1 MLTPRP
7 QAEPS
12 AGWLLAE
19 AVPICVPPKLVP
31 QVWPHVWQMIQKAY
45 DRTDY
50 GNFNDAESAVFK
62 GDALLWIVW
71 REPEVVATL
80 ITRVRNTNKSKVC
93 EVCAAGGKESR
104 VWLHMMANIEQY
116 ARDMGCNRIS
126 VTGRK
131 GWARLLPDFREKLV
145 IIEKELT

>member
-1 MLTPRP
+1 MSTQRRRAAPF
-7 QAEPS
+7 
-12 AGWLLAE
+12 AGWLLVE
-19 AVPICVPPKLVP
+19 AVPICVPPAKVP
-31 QVWPHVWQMIQKAY
+31 QVWPYVWQMIQKAY

-80 ITRVRNTNKSKVC
+80 ITRVRNTNKSRVC

-104 VWLHMMANIEQY
+104 VWLHMMATIEQY

>member
-1 MLTPRP
+1 
-7 QAEPS
+7 
-12 AGWLLAE
+12 
-19 AVPICVPPKLVP
+19 
-31 QVWPHVWQMIQKAY
+31 MIEKAY

-62 GDALLWIVW
+62 GEALLWIVW

-104 VWLHMMANIEQY
+104 VWLHMMANIEKY